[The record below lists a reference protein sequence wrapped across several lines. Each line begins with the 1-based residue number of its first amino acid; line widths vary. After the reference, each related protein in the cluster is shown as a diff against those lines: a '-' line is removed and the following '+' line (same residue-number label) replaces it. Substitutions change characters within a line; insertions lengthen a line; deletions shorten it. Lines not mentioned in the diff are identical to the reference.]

1 MIIRSNK
8 TICIGQYCDVIR
20 VILKLMGAEIFPGI
34 SHDPLNLTFFFL
46 FNSLAVWQY
55 LLDISDIILF
65 KVDNKWQ
72 IVSNFECNSS

>member
-1 MIIRSNK
+1 MMA
-8 TICIGQYCDVIR
+8 V
-20 VILKLMGAEIFPGI
+20 EIFQGI
-34 SHDPLNLTFFFL
+34 SHDPLNVTFFFL